1 MSARSIRRRWGLLS
15 AISCVAFFTSFGLA
29 FVWPAW
35 RACGA
40 FPAPLDDVY
49 IHADF
54 ARATAHGHPFEW
66 VSGQGYSSG
75 ETAPLYAFL
84 LAPGIWLGLDDE
96 RIVAFAFGLAVVAL
110 ALAASKVAELV
121 RTSVGANRGLALALA
136 TSAGLVWM
144 SVGTLDFAFF
154 SGMEAAVFF
163 GCVIACL
170 SAAEQARVRIVGR
183 KRAAL
188 HAGVWGAAMVLLRP
202 EGIVLVVLFALL
214 AGRGAR
220 SMRVWPM
227 LVRAAGPG
235 IVATAA
241 VLVANRIWTGDYAS
255 AGARL
260 KLLGSN
266 PFLDDVTRA
275 KELVLNVLSFYWKV
289 LLAEIGPFGLATMMT
304 LTGFGFLARRTR
316 HATMACALG
325 ALAFALV
332 VSTNGAARFQGFRYY
347 APALA
352 LFTVACAL
360 GASAVGHAVR
370 ARAVGPLLLV
380 GLAALTMPRAAE
392 VRRYFARASANV
404 HGQQVTMGKK
414 IARELPRGAI
424 VMVGDAGA
432 IPFFSRRTSV
442 DALGLGGYLERPF
455 VRAAVHGETAT
466 LELLE
471 HLPHSARPTH
481 LALYP
486 NWFPLTTTLFGK
498 EIGRVTIEDN
508 VICGGPTKVLYEA
521 HFEALGD
528 GDGVDSG
535 FPPPSIGVPIDM
547 VDFADVESEMAHET
561 RLPTPNG
568 GYTVGKIA
576 RVGAGPDVRFDGG
589 RIVGKGRE
597 LSFTVRGV
605 GAARARTL
613 VVRGDA
619 RFRLEV
625 RTPSGGCELSAEES
639 PGAFTHAH
647 CEVPLGDD
655 DRIALRANDGETRIF
670 HAWIAA
676 P

>member
-1 MSARSIRRRWGLLS
+1 LASLLF
-15 AISCVAFFTSFGLA
+15 VVFFASFGFA

-66 VSGQGYSSG
+66 VAGQGYSSG

-84 LAPGIWLGLDDE
+84 LAPGTWLGLDDE
-96 RIVAFAFGLAVVAL
+96 RIVAFAFALAVVAL
-110 ALAASKVAELV
+110 ALAANKVGALV
-121 RTSVGANRGLALALA
+121 RTSVGVTPGLALGVAA
-136 TSAGLVWM
+136 STGLLWL
-144 SVGTLDFAFF
+144 SVGTIDFTFF
-154 SGMEAAVFF
+154 SGMESAVFF
-163 GCVIACL
+163 ACAVAGL
-170 SAAEQARVRIVGR
+170 AAAEQSRLRTVGR

-188 HAGVWGAAMVLLRP
+188 HAGAWGAAMVLLRP
-202 EGIVLVVLFALL
+202 EAIVLVVLFALL

-227 LVRAAGPG
+227 LLRAALPG
-235 IVATAA
+235 AFATAA

-275 KELVLNVLSFYWKV
+275 KELVLNLLSFYWKV
-289 LLAEIGPFGLATMMT
+289 LLAEVGPVGLTTM
-304 LTGFGFLARRTR
+304 LALVGFGIWARRTR
-316 HATMACALG
+316 HATFACAFG
-325 ALAFALV
+325 GLAFALL
-332 VSTNGAARFQGFRYY
+332 VSTNGAARYQGFRYY

-352 LFTVACAL
+352 LFTVGCAL
-360 GASAVGHAVR
+360 GASALGHALR
-370 ARAVGPLLLV
+370 ARAIGPLLLA
-380 GLAALTMPRAAE
+380 GLALVTMPRAAE
-392 VRRYFARASANV
+392 ARRYFARASANI
-404 HGQQVTMGKK
+404 HEQQVTMGKK
-414 IARELPRGAI
+414 IARELPQSAI

-432 IPFFSRRTSV
+432 IPFFSKRTSI

-455 VRAAVHGETAT
+455 VRAAVHGEAAT

-471 HLPHSARPTH
+471 HLPHATRPTH

-486 NWFPLTTTLFGK
+486 NWFPLTTGLFGK

-521 HFEALGD
+521 HFDALGD
-528 GDGVDSG
+528 GDAVDAG
-535 FPPPSIGVPIDM
+535 FPPPSIGVPIDTI
-547 VDFADVESEMAHET
+547 DFADVESELAHAT

-568 GYTVGKIA
+568 GYTVGKVA
-576 RVGAGPDVRFDGG
+576 RVGAGTTVRFDGG
-589 RIVGKGRE
+589 RILGHGRE
-597 LSFTVRGV
+597 VSFVVRGV
-605 GAARARTL
+605 GAPRTRTL
-613 VVRGDA
+613 VVRGDEGG
-619 RFRLEV
+619 FRLEV
-625 RTPSGGCELSAEES
+625 EPSRECETLTAEKS
-639 PGAFTHAH
+639 PGAFTHAR
-647 CEVPLGDD
+647 CEVFVGDG
-655 DRIALRANDGETRIF
+655 DRIALRASDGEARVF